1 MVKYSISRLL
11 QSAVT
16 VLIVATIVFLLMRA
30 LPTDYF
36 FTEEEVMKLTEQ
48 QKHDRLEAAGFNDP
62 IATQLLR
69 FYNELLHGDLGK
81 SRRIRVDKPVIEIIQ
96 ERFPV
101 SMKLGLISLGISLL
115 LGITLG
121 ILQVLNKE
129 GPLDH
134 LGMIYTIFVN
144 AVPPLVTYSLVLM
157 FGAKVLDLPSMFSKR
172 AEFKSSIMPVVCLS
186 LSSIA
191 SYAMW
196 TRRYMVD
203 ELNKDYLRLCRVKGM
218 PTKDIMVKH
227 VLKNAFVP
235 LIAYI
240 PASILFTIGGSLLV
254 ERFFG
259 IPGMGP
265 LLVDSIGRY
274 DTPLVQGLVVL
285 YASMSVIG
293 VFLGDVM
300 MTVMDPRI
308 KLTGKGDT
316 R

>member
-1 MVKYSISRLL
+1 MVKYSITRLL

-48 QKHDRLEAAGFNDP
+48 QKQDRLEAAGLNDP
-62 IATQLLR
+62 VAQQLLR

-101 SMKLGLISLGISLL
+101 SMKLGLISLGISLV
-115 LGITLG
+115 LGIALG

-172 AEFKSSIMPVVCLS
+172 NELQSSIMPVVCLS

-191 SYAMW
+191 HYAMW

-218 PTKDIMVKH
+218 PTKDIMIKH

-285 YASMSVIG
+285 YASMGIIG

>member
-1 MVKYSISRLL
+1 MVKYSITRLL

-48 QKHDRLEAAGFNDP
+48 QKQDRLEAAGLNDP
-62 IATQLLR
+62 VAQQLLR

-101 SMKLGLISLGISLL
+101 SMKLGLISLGISLV
-115 LGITLG
+115 LGIALG

-172 AEFKSSIMPVVCLS
+172 NELQSSIMPVVCLS

-191 SYAMW
+191 HYAMW

-218 PTKDIMVKH
+218 PTKDIMIKH

>member
-1 MVKYSISRLL
+1 
-11 QSAVT
+11 
-16 VLIVATIVFLLMRA
+16 
-30 LPTDYF
+30 
-36 FTEEEVMKLTEQ
+36 
-48 QKHDRLEAAGFNDP
+48 
-62 IATQLLR
+62 
-69 FYNELLHGDLGK
+69 
-81 SRRIRVDKPVIEIIQ
+81 
-96 ERFPV
+96 
-101 SMKLGLISLGISLL
+101 
-115 LGITLG
+115 
-121 ILQVLNKE
+121 
-129 GPLDH
+129 
-134 LGMIYTIFVN
+134 MIYTIFVN

-172 AEFKSSIMPVVCLS
+172 NELQSSIMPVVCLS

-191 SYAMW
+191 HYAMW

-218 PTKDIMVKH
+218 PTKDIMIKH

>member
-1 MVKYSISRLL
+1 MVKYSITRLL

-48 QKHDRLEAAGFNDP
+48 QKQDRLEAAGLNDP
-62 IATQLLR
+62 VAQQLLR
-69 FYNELLHGDLGK
+69 FYKELLHGDLGK

-101 SMKLGLISLGISLL
+101 SMKLGLISLGISLV
-115 LGITLG
+115 LGIALG

-172 AEFKSSIMPVVCLS
+172 NELQSSIMPVVCLS

-191 SYAMW
+191 HYAMW

-218 PTKDIMVKH
+218 PTKDIMIKH
-227 VLKNAFVP
+227 VLKTAFVP

>member
-1 MVKYSISRLL
+1 MVKYSITRLL

-48 QKHDRLEAAGFNDP
+48 QKQDRLEAAGLNDP
-62 IATQLLR
+62 VAQQLLR

-101 SMKLGLISLGISLL
+101 SMKLGLISLGISLV
-115 LGITLG
+115 LGIALG

-172 AEFKSSIMPVVCLS
+172 NELQSSIMPVVCLS

-191 SYAMW
+191 HYAMW

-218 PTKDIMVKH
+218 PTKDIMIKH

-293 VFLGDVM
+293 VFLGDV
-300 MTVMDPRI
+300 I
-308 KLTGKGDT
+308 
-316 R
+316 

>member
-1 MVKYSISRLL
+1 MVKYSIPRLL

-48 QKHDRLEAAGFNDP
+48 QKQDRLEAAGLNDP
-62 IATQLLR
+62 VAQQLLR
-69 FYNELLHGDLGK
+69 FYKELLHGDLGK

-101 SMKLGLISLGISLL
+101 SMKLGLISLGISLV
-115 LGITLG
+115 LGIALG

-172 AEFKSSIMPVVCLS
+172 NELQSSIMPVVCLS

-191 SYAMW
+191 HYAMW

-218 PTKDIMVKH
+218 PTKDIMIKH

-235 LIAYI
+235 LAQYT
-240 PASILFTIGGSLLV
+240 PASFLLTISGSLLA
-254 ERFFG
+254 ERFFST
-259 IPGMGP
+259 PGMGP

>member
-1 MVKYSISRLL
+1 MVKYSITRLL

-48 QKHDRLEAAGFNDP
+48 QKQDRLEAAGLNDP
-62 IATQLLR
+62 VAQQLLR
-69 FYNELLHGDLGK
+69 FYKELLHGDLGK

-101 SMKLGLISLGISLL
+101 SMKLGLISLGISLV
-115 LGITLG
+115 LGIALG

-172 AEFKSSIMPVVCLS
+172 NELQSSIMPVVCLS

-191 SYAMW
+191 HYAMW

-218 PTKDIMVKH
+218 PTKDIMITH

>member
-1 MVKYSISRLL
+1 
-11 QSAVT
+11 
-16 VLIVATIVFLLMRA
+16 
-30 LPTDYF
+30 
-36 FTEEEVMKLTEQ
+36 
-48 QKHDRLEAAGFNDP
+48 
-62 IATQLLR
+62 
-69 FYNELLHGDLGK
+69 
-81 SRRIRVDKPVIEIIQ
+81 
-96 ERFPV
+96 
-101 SMKLGLISLGISLL
+101 
-115 LGITLG
+115 
-121 ILQVLNKE
+121 
-129 GPLDH
+129 
-134 LGMIYTIFVN
+134 
-144 AVPPLVTYSLVLM
+144 
-157 FGAKVLDLPSMFSKR
+157 
-172 AEFKSSIMPVVCLS
+172 
-186 LSSIA
+186 
-191 SYAMW
+191 
-196 TRRYMVD
+196 
-203 ELNKDYLRLCRVKGM
+203 M
-218 PTKDIMVKH
+218 PTKDIMIKH

>member
-11 QSAVT
+11 QSALT

-30 LPTDYF
+30 LPSDYF
-36 FTEEEVMKLTEQ
+36 FSDEELMKLTEEE
-48 QKHDRLEAAGFNDP
+48 KELRLQSAGLRDP
-62 IATQLLR
+62 LATQLLR
-69 FYNELLHGDLGK
+69 FYNEVLHGNLGE
-81 SRRIRVDKPVIEIIQ
+81 SRRIRVGKPVLDLVK
-96 ERFPV
+96 ERFPI
-101 SMKLGLISLGISLL
+101 SMKLGLISMGISLVI
-115 LGITLG
+115 GITIG

-134 LGMIYTIFVN
+134 LGMMYTIFVN
-144 AVPPLVTYSLVLM
+144 AVPPLVSYSLVLM
-157 FGAKVLDLPSMFSKR
+157 FGARVLDLPSMYSNRK
-172 AEFKSSIMPVVCLS
+172 EVLSSIMPVICLS
-186 LSSIA
+186 LLSIA
-191 SYAMW
+191 YYAMW

-218 PTKDIMVKH
+218 PTKDIMIRH

-235 LIAYI
+235 LVAYI
-240 PASILFTIGGSLLV
+240 PASILSTIGGSLLV

-259 IPGMGP
+259 VPGMGP
-265 LLVDSIGRY
+265 LLVDSISRY
-274 DTPLVQGLVVL
+274 DTSLVQGLVIL
-285 YASMSVIG
+285 YSSISVIG

-300 MTVMDPRI
+300 MTVLDPRI

>member
-1 MVKYSISRLL
+1 MVKYSITRLL

-48 QKHDRLEAAGFNDP
+48 QKQDRLEAAGLNDP
-62 IATQLLR
+62 VAQQLLR
-69 FYNELLHGDLGK
+69 FYKELLHGDLGK

-101 SMKLGLISLGISLL
+101 SMKLGLISLGISLV
-115 LGITLG
+115 LGIALG

-172 AEFKSSIMPVVCLS
+172 NELQSSIMPVVCLS

-191 SYAMW
+191 HYAMW

-218 PTKDIMVKH
+218 PTKDIMIKH

-285 YASMSVIG
+285 YASMSVIC

>member
-1 MVKYSISRLL
+1 MVKYSITRLL

-36 FTEEEVMKLTEQ
+36 FTEEEVMKLTAQ
-48 QKHDRLEAAGFNDP
+48 QKQDRLEAAGLNDP
-62 IATQLLR
+62 VAQQLLR
-69 FYNELLHGDLGK
+69 FYKELLHGDLGK
-81 SRRIRVDKPVIEIIQ
+81 SLRIRVDKPVIEIIQ

-101 SMKLGLISLGISLL
+101 SMKLGLISLGISLV
-115 LGITLG
+115 LGIALG

-172 AEFKSSIMPVVCLS
+172 NELQSSIMPVVCLS

-191 SYAMW
+191 HYAMW

-218 PTKDIMVKH
+218 PTKDIMIKH

-265 LLVDSIGRY
+265 LLVVSIGRY

>member
-1 MVKYSISRLL
+1 MVKYSITRLL

-48 QKHDRLEAAGFNDP
+48 QKQDRLEAAGLNDP
-62 IATQLLR
+62 VAQQLLR

-101 SMKLGLISLGISLL
+101 SMKLGLISLGISLV
-115 LGITLG
+115 LGIALG

-172 AEFKSSIMPVVCLS
+172 NELQSSIMPVVCLS

-191 SYAMW
+191 HYAMW

-218 PTKDIMVKH
+218 PTKDIMIKH

-240 PASILFTIGGSLLV
+240 PASILFTIGRSLLV

-265 LLVDSIGRY
+265 LLVDSIGR
-274 DTPLVQGLVVL
+274 
-285 YASMSVIG
+285 
-293 VFLGDVM
+293 
-300 MTVMDPRI
+300 
-308 KLTGKGDT
+308 
-316 R
+316 

>member
-1 MVKYSISRLL
+1 MVKYSITRLL

-48 QKHDRLEAAGFNDP
+48 QKQDRLEAAGLNDP
-62 IATQLLR
+62 VAQQLLR

-101 SMKLGLISLGISLL
+101 SMKLGLISLGISLV
-115 LGITLG
+115 LGIALG

-172 AEFKSSIMPVVCLS
+172 NELQSSVMPVVCLS

-191 SYAMW
+191 HYAMW

-218 PTKDIMVKH
+218 PTKDIMIKH

>member
-1 MVKYSISRLL
+1 MVKYSITRLL

-48 QKHDRLEAAGFNDP
+48 QKQDRLEAAGLNDP
-62 IATQLLR
+62 VAQQLLR

-101 SMKLGLISLGISLL
+101 SMKLGLISLGISLV
-115 LGITLG
+115 LGIALG

-172 AEFKSSIMPVVCLS
+172 KEFLSSIMPVVCLS

-191 SYAMW
+191 HYAMW

-218 PTKDIMVKH
+218 PTKDIMIKH

>member
-1 MVKYSISRLL
+1 MVKYSITRLL

-48 QKHDRLEAAGFNDP
+48 QKQDRLEAAGLNDP
-62 IATQLLR
+62 VAQQLLR

-81 SRRIRVDKPVIEIIQ
+81 SRRIRVDKPVIEIIH

-101 SMKLGLISLGISLL
+101 SMKLGLISLGISLV
-115 LGITLG
+115 LGIALG

-172 AEFKSSIMPVVCLS
+172 NELQSSIMPVVCLS

-191 SYAMW
+191 HYAMW

-218 PTKDIMVKH
+218 PTKDIMIKH

-300 MTVMDPRI
+300 MTVMDP
-308 KLTGKGDT
+308 
-316 R
+316 

>member
-1 MVKYSISRLL
+1 MLKYSISRLL

-36 FTEEEVMKLTEQ
+36 FTEDELMKLSDQDKE
-48 QKHDRLEAAGFNDP
+48 DRLRAQGLMDP
-62 IATQLLR
+62 VATQLLR
-69 FYNELLHGDLGK
+69 FYNQLLHFDLGT
-81 SRRIRVDKPVIEIIQ
+81 SSRIRVAKPVTEIIA

-115 LGITLG
+115 VGVTMG

-134 LGMIYTIFVN
+134 IGMCYTVFVN
-144 AVPPLVTYSLVLM
+144 AVPALVSYSLILM
-157 FGAKVLDLPSMFSKR
+157 FGARVLGLPSMFSKR
-172 AEFKSSIMPVVCLS
+172 KEFLSSIMPVVCLA
-186 LSSIA
+186 LSNIA
-191 SYAMW
+191 YYAMW

-235 LIAYI
+235 LVAYI
-240 PASILFTIGGSLLV
+240 PASILHTVGGSLLM

-259 IPGMGP
+259 VPGMGP
-265 LLVDSIGRY
+265 LLTDAIGRY

-285 YASMSVIG
+285 YASISIIG
-293 VFLGDVM
+293 VFLGDLM
-300 MTVMDPRI
+300 MTVLDPRI

>member
-1 MVKYSISRLL
+1 MVKYSITRLL

-48 QKHDRLEAAGFNDP
+48 QKQDRLEAAGLNDP
-62 IATQLLR
+62 VAQQLLR

-101 SMKLGLISLGISLL
+101 SMKLGLISLGISLV
-115 LGITLG
+115 LGIALG
-121 ILQVLNKE
+121 ILQLLNKE

-172 AEFKSSIMPVVCLS
+172 NELQSSIMPVVCLS

-191 SYAMW
+191 HYAMW

-218 PTKDIMVKH
+218 PTKDIMIKH

>member
-1 MVKYSISRLL
+1 MVKYSITRLL

-48 QKHDRLEAAGFNDP
+48 QKQDRLEAAGLNDP
-62 IATQLLR
+62 VAQQLLR

-101 SMKLGLISLGISLL
+101 SMKLGLISLGISLV
-115 LGITLG
+115 LGIALG

-172 AEFKSSIMPVVCLS
+172 NELQSSIMPVVCLS

-191 SYAMW
+191 HYAMW

-203 ELNKDYLRLCRVKGM
+203 ELNKDYLRLCRVK
-218 PTKDIMVKH
+218 DIMIKH

>member
-1 MVKYSISRLL
+1 MVKYSITRLL

-48 QKHDRLEAAGFNDP
+48 QKQDRLETAGLNDP
-62 IATQLLR
+62 VAQQLLR

-101 SMKLGLISLGISLL
+101 SMKLGLISLGISLV
-115 LGITLG
+115 LGIALG

-172 AEFKSSIMPVVCLS
+172 NELQSSIMPVVCLS

-191 SYAMW
+191 HYAMW

-218 PTKDIMVKH
+218 PTKDIMIKH

>member
-30 LPTDYF
+30 LPSDYF
-36 FTEEEVMKLTEQ
+36 FTEDELMKLTEEA
-48 QKHDRLEAAGFNDP
+48 KEDRLRAAGMMDP
-62 IATQLLR
+62 IAQQLLR
-69 FYNELLHGDLGK
+69 FYNELLHGDLGT
-81 SRRIRVDKPVIEIIQ
+81 SRRIRVNKPVIEIIG

-115 LGITLG
+115 VGITLG

-129 GPLDH
+129 GPIDN
-134 LGMIYTIFVN
+134 LGMAYTVFIN
-144 AVPPLVTYSLVLM
+144 AVPALVSYSLILM
-157 FGAKVLDLPSMFSKR
+157 FGARVLDLPSMYSKR
-172 AEFKSSIMPVVCLS
+172 AEFTSSIMPVVCLS
-186 LSSIA
+186 LGSIA
-191 SYAMW
+191 HYAMW

-203 ELNKDYLRLCRVKGM
+203 ELNKDYLRLCRIKGM
-218 PTKDIMVKH
+218 PTRDIMVKH

-240 PASILFTIGGSLLV
+240 PASILFTISGSLLM

-259 IPGMGP
+259 VPGMGP

-293 VFLGDVM
+293 VFLGDIM
-300 MTVMDPRI
+300 MTILDPRI

>member
-1 MVKYSISRLL
+1 M
-11 QSAVT
+11 T

-48 QKHDRLEAAGFNDP
+48 QKQDRLEAAGLNDP
-62 IATQLLR
+62 VAQQLLR

-101 SMKLGLISLGISLL
+101 SMKLGLISLGISLV
-115 LGITLG
+115 LGIALG

-172 AEFKSSIMPVVCLS
+172 NELQSSIMPVVCLS

-191 SYAMW
+191 HYAMW

-218 PTKDIMVKH
+218 PTKDIMIKH

>member
-62 IATQLLR
+62 IATQLLK
-69 FYNELLHGDLGK
+69 FYNELLHGDLGT

-144 AVPPLVTYSLVLM
+144 AVPPLVTYSLILM

-172 AEFKSSIMPVVCLS
+172 NEFKSSIMPVICLS
-186 LSSIA
+186 VGSIA
-191 SYAMW
+191 HYAMW

-218 PTKDIMVKH
+218 PTKDIMIKH

-293 VFLGDVM
+293 VFLGDIM

>member
-1 MVKYSISRLL
+1 MVKYSITRLL

-48 QKHDRLEAAGFNDP
+48 QKQDRLEAAGLNAP
-62 IATQLLR
+62 VAQQLLR

-101 SMKLGLISLGISLL
+101 SMKLGLISLGISLV
-115 LGITLG
+115 LGIALG

-172 AEFKSSIMPVVCLS
+172 NELQSSIMPVVCLS

-191 SYAMW
+191 HYAMW

-218 PTKDIMVKH
+218 PTKDIMIKH

>member
-1 MVKYSISRLL
+1 
-11 QSAVT
+11 VT

-48 QKHDRLEAAGFNDP
+48 QKQDRLEAAGLNDP
-62 IATQLLR
+62 VAQQLLR

-101 SMKLGLISLGISLL
+101 SMKLGLISLGISLV
-115 LGITLG
+115 LGIALG

-172 AEFKSSIMPVVCLS
+172 NELQSSIMPVVCLS

-191 SYAMW
+191 HYAMW

-218 PTKDIMVKH
+218 PTKDIMIKH

>member
-1 MVKYSISRLL
+1 MVKYSITRLL

-62 IATQLLR
+62 IATQLLK
-69 FYNELLHGDLGK
+69 FYNELLHGDLGT
-81 SRRIRVDKPVIEIIQ
+81 SRRIRVDKPVIDIIK

-101 SMKLGLISLGISLL
+101 SMKLGLISLGISLV
-115 LGITLG
+115 LGITIG
-121 ILQVLNKE
+121 IIQVLNKE

-172 AEFKSSIMPVVCLS
+172 NEFQSSIMPIVCLS

-191 SYAMW
+191 HYAMW

-218 PTKDIMVKH
+218 PTKDIMIRH

>member
-1 MVKYSISRLL
+1 MVKYSITRLL

-48 QKHDRLEAAGFNDP
+48 QKQDRLEAAGLNDP
-62 IATQLLR
+62 VAQQLLR

-101 SMKLGLISLGISLL
+101 SMKLGLISLGISLV
-115 LGITLG
+115 LGIALG

-157 FGAKVLDLPSMFSKR
+157 FGANVLDLPSMFSKR
-172 AEFKSSIMPVVCLS
+172 NELQSSIMPVVCLS

-191 SYAMW
+191 HYAMW

-218 PTKDIMVKH
+218 PTKDIMIKH

>member
-48 QKHDRLEAAGFNDP
+48 QKHDRLEAAGLNDP
-62 IATQLLR
+62 IAQQLLR

-101 SMKLGLISLGISLL
+101 SMKLGLISLGISLV
-115 LGITLG
+115 LGITIG
-121 ILQVLNKE
+121 IIQVLNKE

-172 AEFKSSIMPVVCLS
+172 NEFQSSIMPIVCLS

-191 SYAMW
+191 HYAMW

-218 PTKDIMVKH
+218 PTKDIMIRH

>member
-1 MVKYSISRLL
+1 MVKYSITRLL

-48 QKHDRLEAAGFNDP
+48 QKQDRLEAAGLNDP
-62 IATQLLR
+62 VAQQLLR

-101 SMKLGLISLGISLL
+101 SMKLGLISLGISLV
-115 LGITLG
+115 LGIALG

-172 AEFKSSIMPVVCLS
+172 NELQSSIMPVVCLS

-191 SYAMW
+191 HYAMW

-218 PTKDIMVKH
+218 PTKDIMIKH

-240 PASILFTIGGSLLV
+240 PTSILFTIGGSLLV

>member
-1 MVKYSISRLL
+1 MVKYSITRLL

-48 QKHDRLEAAGFNDP
+48 QKQDRLEAAGLNDP
-62 IATQLLR
+62 VAQQLLR

-101 SMKLGLISLGISLL
+101 SMKLGLISLGISLV
-115 LGITLG
+115 LGITIG
-121 ILQVLNKE
+121 IIQVLNKE

-172 AEFKSSIMPVVCLS
+172 NELQSSIMPVVCLS

-191 SYAMW
+191 HYAMW

-218 PTKDIMVKH
+218 PTKDIMIKH

>member
-1 MVKYSISRLL
+1 MVKYSITRLL

-48 QKHDRLEAAGFNDP
+48 QKQDRLEAAGLNDP
-62 IATQLLR
+62 VAPQLLR
-69 FYNELLHGDLGK
+69 FYKELLHGDLGK

-101 SMKLGLISLGISLL
+101 SMKLGLISLGISLV
-115 LGITLG
+115 LGIALG

-172 AEFKSSIMPVVCLS
+172 NELQSSIMPVVCLS

-191 SYAMW
+191 HYAMW

-218 PTKDIMVKH
+218 PTKDIMIKH